1 MNKYTEAVDEIK
13 RLATKGDT
21 ETAKIQALL
30 LIADRLDRLCEI
42 RSSSR

>member
-1 MNKYTEAVDEIK
+1 MSKYTEAVDEIK

-42 RSSSR
+42 RSARR